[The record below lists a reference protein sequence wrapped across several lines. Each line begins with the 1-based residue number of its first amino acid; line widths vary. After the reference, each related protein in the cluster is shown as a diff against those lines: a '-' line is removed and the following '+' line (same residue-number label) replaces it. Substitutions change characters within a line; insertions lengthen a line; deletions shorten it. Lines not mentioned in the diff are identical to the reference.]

1 MEPNANSRPVPG
13 IPQSALDRVHRKLKT
28 CQHLLATPS
37 TSALLACGTCMAEI
51 RMDLES
57 LTGAL
62 RAAPL
67 EQRVSLRDRVSA
79 VVEEFRHARQL
90 LDRAAT
96 LYQGWTHVLASHVRG
111 YTRNGAP
118 AALRHGV
125 DTLLRG

>member
-1 MEPNANSRPVPG
+1 VPDF
-13 IPQSALDRVHRKLKT
+13 LDK
-28 CQHLLATPS
+28 
-37 TSALLACGTCMAEI
+37 EI
-51 RMDLES
+51 RLELES

-67 EQRVSLRDRVSA
+67 DQRVFLRDRVSA
-79 VVEEFRHARQL
+79 LVDEFRHARRL

-96 LYQGWTHVLASHVRG
+96 LYQGWTHVLASRVRG
-111 YTRNGAP
+111 YTRNGTP